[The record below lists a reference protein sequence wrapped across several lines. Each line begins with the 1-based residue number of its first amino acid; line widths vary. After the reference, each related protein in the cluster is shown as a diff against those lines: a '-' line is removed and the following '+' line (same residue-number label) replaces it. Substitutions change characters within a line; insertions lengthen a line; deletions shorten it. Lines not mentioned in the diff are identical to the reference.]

1 MIEFV
6 VNKQM
11 HLAIKVSLFIIN
23 YDRKLKIEANIRKKE
38 K

>member
-6 VNKQM
+6 VNKQIY
-11 HLAIKVSLFIIN
+11 LVTKVSLFIIN
-23 YDRKLKIEANIRKKE
+23 YDRKLKIEADIRKKE